1 MALRGVVGMGPLP
14 PASPCAEKVVVVVV
28 VVVVGRAGGGQGFT
42 CLLLF

>member
-28 VVVVGRAGGGQGFT
+28 GRAGGGQGFT